1 MASIVFEVECECEGV
16 ITPAEPDVGIFG
28 AGVEDADLTS
38 VSMLVL
44 DWTGERGT
52 IDRRRVWKNVDLLDG
67 IDKAARQRVIQNI
80 IAAFGSDIDEAIL
93 SDA

>member
-1 MASIVFEVECECEGV
+1 MASIIFEVECECEGV

-28 AGVEDADLTS
+28 QGVEDVDLSS
-38 VSMLVL
+38 VSMIAFRALSKS
-44 DWTGERGT
+44 GGRAN
-52 IDRRRVWKNVDLLDG
+52 VWESVDLLEG

-80 IAAFGSDIDEAIL
+80 IAAFSDDIDEAIL